1 MKLSCEIIQ
10 DILPLYVDN
19 VCSPDSRT
27 AVEEHLIQCPAC
39 SRNLQAIQRPVIT
52 DGLTAEPGPEPVIRE
67 RVMKNGFRKLR
78 RRWQFSVLSVF
89 LLFPLLLVGIMG
101 VHEYLGEGIAF
112 TNLDEIFVARRF
124 MSLIEDRRF
133 DEAAELLNFE
143 TKYQDIQ
150 KILGLPPEDYY
161 MPSFELCTVDGESW
175 MVRPDMYELFQVQ
188 NLSENEDGTRLWDYL
203 ILNNIQ
209 NILIPESAWTQFCQ
223 RGGETIECLEAQEA
237 YFPIDTPWGRF
248 YTDRYSLFDLTVESE
263 PTAENLFLQMS
274 FIPYEIYQA
283 AQENIEQRA
292 LEHYQWNQEYYAFA
306 ADMTQEEYVQ
316 CMKDMFT
323 QALEACYS
331 DGFKVKNPHFT
342 EGYRYGRQWEI
353 EITVTLQNPTGQST
367 WAAYC
372 FMVQNGKLSL
382 ITASHSAEY
391 QDSGSDPILEALF
404 ISRP

>member
-10 DILPLYVDN
+10 DLLPLYVDN
-19 VCSPDSRT
+19 ACSPDSRK
-27 AVEEHLIQCPAC
+27 AVEEHLAQCSAC
-39 SRNLQAIQRPVIT
+39 SRNLQAIQRPDIT

-67 RVMKNGFRKLR
+67 RVMKNGFRKIR
-78 RRWQFSVLSVF
+78 RRWQLSVLSV
-89 LLFPLLLVGIMG
+89 LLLLPLLLVGIMG

-112 TNLDEIFVARRF
+112 TNLDEIFAARRL
-124 MSLIEDRRF
+124 MSLIEKQRF
-133 DEAAELLNFE
+133 DEASELLDFE
-143 TKYQDIQ
+143 HKYQDIQ
-150 KILGLPPEDYY
+150 EALNLQPEDFL
-161 MPSFELCTVDGESW
+161 PSFELCTVDGESW
-175 MVRPDMYELFQVQ
+175 IVRND
-188 NLSENEDGTRLWDYL
+188 LSEVYQIQDLCENEDSTRLWDYL
-203 ILNNIQ
+203 ILSKIQ

-223 RGGETIECLEAQEA
+223 RGGETTESLKAQGA

-248 YTDRYSLFDLTVESE
+248 YTDRYSLFDLTIESE

-283 AQENIEQRA
+283 AQENIEQQA
-292 LEHYQWNQEYYAFA
+292 LEYYQWNQEYYAFA

-316 CMKDMFT
+316 CMRDSFT

-353 EITVTLQNPTGQST
+353 EITVTLQNPTGQCT

-372 FMVQNGKLSL
+372 FMVQNGKLRL

-391 QDSGSDPILEALF
+391 QDAGSDPILEAFF